1 MPTQKAAFRALRK
14 SKKNAIKNKNV
25 IENIRYLLKQ
35 GEKLLI
41 QKNLDKAKELGENCI
56 KAIDKAAQRHIIKKN
71 AANRMKSRLM
81 KKLHKAVAVK

>member
-35 GEKLLI
+35 GEKLLT
-41 QKNLDKAKELGENCI
+41 QKNLEKAKEFGQKSI
-56 KAIDKAAQRHIIKKN
+56 KAIDKAAQRHIVKKN
-71 AANRMKSRLM
+71 AAARMKSRLM
-81 KKLHKAVAVK
+81 KKLNKAVLVK